1 MTEFLQQEYKASL
14 EETATFQAIFVYDGT
29 TSYALMYYKTG
40 TLKWVYRKS
49 STLTIGVSKGKRE
62 DVKKSFYSNTVE
74 GFTELDR
81 IKGNT
86 AMIIYAAR
94 SNDEYIDY
102 SLQFQENADFLIEE
116 EEFTLK
122 RENSSLIVDFAVSG
136 AVRDDESVFRYDSRK
151 GPADFRHANFTP
163 IFVDEFSDDE
173 QNTGPELNATDIVTV
188 NVSETVRINLL
199 GTDEDADDTVVYY
212 PAEDASGSFQL
223 DNLTGIVS
231 YTATMNSQNDK
242 LG

>member
-1 MTEFLQQEYKASL
+1 MLLCFLDIRRHPTDKVLNKVLSRF
-14 EETATFQAIFVYDGT
+14 TIC
-29 TSYALMYYKTG
+29 
-40 TLKWVYRKS
+40 S
-49 STLTIGVSKGKRE
+49 S
-62 DVKKSFYSNTVE
+62 
-74 GFTELDR
+74 
-81 IKGNT
+81 
-86 AMIIYAAR
+86 MIIYAAR

-122 RENSSLIVDFAVSG
+122 RENSSLIVDFAVS
-136 AVRDDESVFRYDSRK
+136 E
-151 GPADFRHANFTP
+151 
-163 IFVDEFSDDE
+163 
-173 QNTGPELNATDIVTV
+173 NTGPKLNATDIVTV

-242 LG
+242 LGKL